1 MRRLLLTSLAALGAW
16 LMRPRLSRLLR
27 TIDRRTGL
35 FAPHGAALYARVAP
49 RILRPLYCL
58 VASDVAEITHGLPV
72 RIPDIGSGPGDLAI
86 ELARRLPDASLIG
99 VDLAEGMIDIGR
111 RSARAAG
118 LQARIAFELADA
130 ARLPVDDGSIDVVV
144 SSLSLHHWD
153 QPPAVFAE
161 VLRVLRPGG
170 SALVYD
176 LAAIT
181 YSRTE
186 LAEILGDA
194 GWPPVAA
201 EPVRIGRLPLTLV
214 RRIRLDRPA

>member
-1 MRRLLLTSLAALGAW
+1 MRRLLFVTFAAVGGW

-27 TIDRRTGL
+27 TIDRRSGL
-35 FAPHGAALYARVAP
+35 FAPHGAALYAGVAP
-49 RILRPLYCL
+49 RILRPLYRR
-58 VASDVAEITHGLPV
+58 VASDVAEITRGKPV
-72 RIPDIGSGPGDLAI
+72 RILDIGSGPGDLAI
-86 ELARRLPDASLIG
+86 EIARRLPEASFIG
-99 VDLAEGMIDIGR
+99 VDLAQAMIDIAG

-118 LQARIAFELADA
+118 LQTRIVFEFADA
-130 ARLPVDDGSIDVVV
+130 ALLPVDDGSIDVVV

-161 VLRVLRPGG
+161 VHRVLRPGG

-186 LAEILGDA
+186 IAEILGDA
-194 GWPPVAA
+194 GWRPVAA
-201 EPVRIGRLPLTLV
+201 EPVRFGRLPVTLI
-214 RRIRLDRPA
+214 RRIRLDRPT

>member
-1 MRRLLLTSLAALGAW
+1 MRRLRLASLAALGAW
-16 LMRPRLSRLLR
+16 HLRPRTGRLLR
-27 TIDRRTGL
+27 TIDRRIGL

-49 RILRPLYCL
+49 SILRPLYRRI
-58 VASDVAEITHGLPV
+58 ASDVAELTSDDPV
-72 RIPDIGSGPGDLAI
+72 RILDIGSGPGDLAV
-86 ELARRLPDASLIG
+86 EVARRLPGATVVG
-99 VDLAEGMIDIGR
+99 VDLAPAMVDLAKGN
-111 RSARAAG
+111 ALAASLG
-118 LQARIAFELADA
+118 SRIRFELADA
-130 ARLPVDDGSIDVVV
+130 ARLPLDDSSVDLIV

-153 QPPAVFAE
+153 KPSAVFAE

-181 YSRTE
+181 FSRTE

-194 GWPPVAA
+194 GVPPVAA
-201 EPVRIGRLPLTLV
+201 EPVRFGRLPLTLI